1 MALLVEVSMRGF
13 GGVAMA
19 LVLAVGCGR
28 GSSGQGGAADTT
40 AASPAPVDGGS
51 VVPIAPRDSSSP
63 VSATAPTKA
72 PPKVPG
78 NATPAPPAYD
88 SAFGPSF
95 TVDSTGK
102 VTPIGKKKP

>member
-1 MALLVEVSMRGF
+1 MV
-13 GGVAMA
+13 

-28 GSSGQGGAADTT
+28 GSSGKGGAADAT
-40 AASPAPVDGGS
+40 AASPAPVDPGS
-51 VVPIAPRDSSSP
+51 VVPTTPLDSSSAVP
-63 VSATAPTKA
+63 APAPTRA
-72 PPKVPG
+72 PAKVPV
-78 NATPAPPAYD
+78 TVPTTLPLYD

>member
-1 MALLVEVSMRGF
+1 MRGF
-13 GGVAMA
+13 GGIAMA

-28 GSSGQGGAADTT
+28 GSSGQGGAADSTV
-40 AASPAPVDGGS
+40 ASSAPDDLGA
-51 VVPIAPRDSSSP
+51 VVPATPFDSSSP
-63 VSATAPTKA
+63 VPAPAPAKAPAKVPATVAPT
-72 PPKVPG
+72 
-78 NATPAPPAYD
+78 PPAYD